1 MQLTELS
8 LWNFRNYGR
17 LHLELEGDLF
27 LLVGANAQG
36 KTNLL
41 EAIGL
46 LVTGR
51 SPRTSRHRDL
61 VRWGE
66 THGGVRARARRR
78 HSSVEVEVRLQVDG
92 PRTLLVHGK
101 PVSRTSQLLGQ
112 LHAVFF
118 FPDDLQMV
126 KGSPAL
132 RRRFLDLQLSQVNRA
147 YRERLVAYQRILRQR
162 NALLAQGLS
171 GRETAARLSPWDQQL
186 AEVGGR
192 LMAQRAQAVAALSR
206 RAQEVH
212 QQISGGRERLILTY
226 RPFWATA
233 AEGGEGA
240 GAGEEALGP
249 DAGAEPPADP
259 EWWSERLEEE
269 IQRRRGE
276 EIYRRSTL
284 VGPQRDDLDIWID
297 GRPARSFASQGQQ
310 RTVVLACKMAEVE
323 YICEQTGE
331 APLLL
336 LDDVFSELDERRRTQ
351 LLETVGS
358 QGQTFV
364 TSTTPDVY
372 GHWRGLK
379 ACLFEIHQGTLTRRD
394 WP

>member
-51 SPRTSRHRDL
+51 SPRTSRQRDL

-66 THGGVRARARRR
+66 THGGVKARARRR
-78 HSSVEVEVRLQVDG
+78 QSSVEVEVRLQVDG
-92 PRTLLVHGK
+92 PRTLLVQGK
-101 PVSRTSQLLGQ
+101 PVSRTSELLGE

-132 RRRFLDLQLSQVNRA
+132 RRRFLDLQLSQVSRT

-171 GRETAARLSPWDQQL
+171 GRETAARLVPWDQQL
-186 AEVGGR
+186 VEVGGR
-192 LMAQRAQAVAALSR
+192 LMAQRAEAVAALSQ
-206 RAQEVH
+206 RARQVH
-212 QQISGGRERLILTY
+212 GRISGGREELSLTY
-226 RPFWATA
+226 RPFWMS
-233 AEGGEGA
+233 GGEED
-240 GAGEEALGP
+240 EEANRPHQLP
-249 DAGAEPPADP
+249 ASEADP
-259 EWWSERLEEE
+259 GWWVQRLQEELD
-269 IQRRRGE
+269 RRRGE
-276 EIYRRSTL
+276 EIYRRITL
-284 VGPQRDDLDIWID
+284 VGPQRDDVDIWID
-297 GRPARSFASQGQQ
+297 GRPARIFGSQGQQ

-323 YICEQTGE
+323 YIREQTGE
-331 APLLL
+331 SPLLL
-336 LDDVFSELDERRRTQ
+336 LDDVFSELDERRRAQ
-351 LLETVGS
+351 LLEAVGS

-372 GHWRGLK
+372 GHWRGLR
-379 ACLFEIHQGTLTRRD
+379 ARLFEIHQGTLTERD
-394 WP
+394 WR